1 MNELGSNHPQPETMA
16 PKKPASK
23 VDLSLVICTYGR
35 TKQLTEV
42 IQSIRCQSL
51 APKEIIIVD
60 QNPPGFLGDLPEEW
74 TNKLNIIHKRVTFT
88 GASKARN
95 FGAHIATGELIAFPD
110 DDCTYREDTIKNV
123 VRGFER
129 NNELGVLIAGKDEI
143 LNTAPKV
150 NQRENTM
157 TEIHTVLDLF
167 KAKAETSNIFARKK
181 VLGNLE
187 YVFDINIGPG
197 KFTEWASNEETDLLV
212 RLLQKNV
219 PIAKDETIR
228 IIHHSC
234 QGSLKKTLQYGMGRY
249 ELIKR
254 NNLGIFIYFINLLQ
268 PVVRLI
274 RKPRLKYIPTCLMTI
289 IGRSG
294 LINTLI
300 SVLKTND

>member
-1 MNELGSNHPQPETMA
+1 MA
-16 PKKPASK
+16 PKKPAGR

-35 TKQLTEV
+35 TKQLAEV
-42 IQSIRCQSL
+42 IQSIRCQSV

-60 QNPPGFLGDLPEEW
+60 QNPPGFLDNLLEDCAG
-74 TNKLNIIHKRVTFT
+74 KLNIVHKRVTFT

-95 FGAHIATGELIAFPD
+95 FGASIATSDLIAFPD

-123 VRGFER
+123 IRAFER
-129 NNELGVLIAGKDEI
+129 DDELGVLIAGKDEI
-143 LNTAPKV
+143 FNATPKV
-150 NQRENTM
+150 NQAENAM
-157 TEIHTVLDLF
+157 IEIHTILDLF
-167 KAKAETSNIFARKK
+167 RAKAETSNIFARKK
-181 VLGNLE
+181 VLSKLE
-187 YVFDINIGPG
+187 YIFDVNIGPG
-197 KFTEWASNEETDLLV
+197 EVTEWASNEETDLLV

-219 PIAKDETIR
+219 LIAKDETIR

-268 PVVRLI
+268 PIARLI
-274 RKPRLKYIPTCLMTI
+274 LKPRLKYIPTCFMTI

-300 SVLKTND
+300 SVWKTKNLARTR

>member
-1 MNELGSNHPQPETMA
+1 MA
-16 PKKPASK
+16 PKKPAGR

-35 TKQLTEV
+35 TKQLAEV
-42 IQSIRCQSL
+42 IQSIRCQSV

-60 QNPPGFLGDLPEEW
+60 QNPPGFLDNLLEDCAG
-74 TNKLNIIHKRVTFT
+74 KLNIVHKRVSFT

-95 FGAHIATGELIAFPD
+95 FGASIATSDLIAFPD

-123 VRGFER
+123 IRAFER
-129 NNELGVLIAGKDEI
+129 DDKLGVLIAGKDEI
-143 LNTAPKV
+143 FNATPKV
-150 NQRENTM
+150 NQAENAM
-157 TEIHTVLDLF
+157 IEIHTILDLF
-167 KAKAETSNIFARKK
+167 RAKAETSNIFARKK
-181 VLGNLE
+181 VLSKLE
-187 YVFDINIGPG
+187 YIFDVNIGPG
-197 KFTEWASNEETDLLV
+197 EVTEWASNEETDLLV

-219 PIAKDETIR
+219 LIAKDETIR

-268 PVVRLI
+268 PIARLI
-274 RKPRLKYIPTCLMTI
+274 LKPRLKYIPTCFMTI

-300 SVLKTND
+300 SVWKTKT

>member
-1 MNELGSNHPQPETMA
+1 MA
-16 PKKPASK
+16 PKKPAGR

-35 TKQLTEV
+35 TKQLAEV
-42 IQSIRCQSL
+42 IQSIRCQSV

-60 QNPPGFLGDLPEEW
+60 QNPPGFLDNLLEDCAG
-74 TNKLNIIHKRVTFT
+74 KLNIVHKRVTFT

-95 FGAHIATGELIAFPD
+95 FGASIATSDLIAFPD

-123 VRGFER
+123 IRGFER
-129 NNELGVLIAGKDEI
+129 DDELGVLIAGKDEI
-143 LNTAPKV
+143 LNAAPIKT
-150 NQRENTM
+150 QRDNKITQ
-157 TEIHTVLDLF
+157 IHTVLDLF
-167 KAKAETSNIFARKK
+167 KAKAETSNIFVRKK
-181 VLGNLE
+181 VLNKLE
-187 YVFDINIGPG
+187 YVFDVKIGPG
-197 KFTEWASNEETDLLV
+197 EFTEWASNEETDLLV

-300 SVLKTND
+300 SVRKTND

>member
-1 MNELGSNHPQPETMA
+1 MA
-16 PKKPASK
+16 PKKPAGR

-35 TKQLTEV
+35 TKQLAEV
-42 IQSIRCQSL
+42 IQSIRCQSV

-60 QNPPGFLGDLPEEW
+60 QNPPGFLDNLLEDCAG
-74 TNKLNIIHKRVTFT
+74 KLNIVHKRVSFT

-95 FGAHIATGELIAFPD
+95 FGASIATSDLIAFPD

-123 VRGFER
+123 IRAFER
-129 NNELGVLIAGKDEI
+129 DDELGVLIAGKDEI
-143 LNTAPKV
+143 FNATPKV
-150 NQRENTM
+150 NQAENAM
-157 TEIHTVLDLF
+157 IEIHTILDLF
-167 KAKAETSNIFARKK
+167 RAKAETSNIFAREK
-181 VLGNLE
+181 VLSKLE
-187 YVFDINIGPG
+187 YIFDVNIGPG
-197 KFTEWASNEETDLLV
+197 KVTEWASNEETDLLV

-219 PIAKDETIR
+219 LIAKDETIR

-268 PVVRLI
+268 PIARLI
-274 RKPRLKYIPTCLMTI
+274 LKPRLKYIPTCFMTI

-300 SVLKTND
+300 SVWKTKT

>member
-1 MNELGSNHPQPETMA
+1 MA
-16 PKKPASK
+16 PKKPTGK

-35 TKQLTEV
+35 IKQLGEI
-42 IQSIRCQSL
+42 IQSIRCQSV

-60 QNPPGFLGDLPEEW
+60 QNPPGFLDGLLEDC
-74 TNKLNIIHKRVTFT
+74 TGKLNIVHKRVAFT

-95 FGAHIATGELIAFPD
+95 FGASIATSDLIAFPD
-110 DDCTYREDTIKNV
+110 DDCIYREDTIKNV
-123 VRGFER
+123 IRGFER
-129 NNELGVLIAGKDEI
+129 DDELGVLIAGKDEI
-143 LNTAPKV
+143 FNATPKV
-150 NQRENTM
+150 NQVENTM
-157 TEIHTVLDLF
+157 IEIHTILDLF

-181 VLGNLE
+181 VLSKLE
-187 YVFDINIGPG
+187 YVFDVNIGPG
-197 KFTEWASNEETDLLV
+197 EVTEWASNEETDLLV

-219 PIAKDETIR
+219 LIAKDETIR

-254 NNLGIFIYFINLLQ
+254 NNLGMFIYFINLLQ

-294 LINTLI
+294 IINTLI
-300 SVLKTND
+300 SVRKTND

>member
-42 IQSIRCQSL
+42 IQSIRRQSL

-60 QNPPGFLGDLPEEW
+60 QNPPGFLDDLTEEC
-74 TNKLNIIHKRVTFT
+74 TSKLNIIHKRVTFT

-123 VRGFER
+123 IRGFER
-129 NNELGVLIAGKDEI
+129 DDELGVLIAGKDEI
-143 LNTAPKV
+143 LNAAPIKT
-150 NQRENTM
+150 QRDNKITQ
-157 TEIHTVLDLF
+157 IHTVLDLF
-167 KAKAETSNIFARKK
+167 KAKAETSNIFVRKK
-181 VLGNLE
+181 VLNKLE
-187 YVFDINIGPG
+187 YVFDVKIGPG
-197 KFTEWASNEETDLLV
+197 EFTEWASNEETDLLV

-228 IIHHSC
+228 IVHHSC

-300 SVLKTND
+300 SVRKTND

>member
-1 MNELGSNHPQPETMA
+1 MA

-35 TKQLTEV
+35 TKQLAEV
-42 IQSIRCQSL
+42 IQSIRCQSV

-60 QNPPGFLGDLPEEW
+60 QNPPGFLDNLLEDCAG
-74 TNKLNIIHKRVTFT
+74 KLNIIHKRVTFT

-95 FGAHIATGELIAFPD
+95 FGASIATSELIAFPD
-110 DDCTYREDTIKNV
+110 DDCIYREDTIKNV
-123 VRGFER
+123 IRGFER
-129 NNELGVLIAGKDEI
+129 DNKLGVLIAGKDEI
-143 LNTAPKV
+143 LNATPKAK
-150 NQRENTM
+150 NQMNNRIA
-157 TEIHTVLDLF
+157 EIHTVLDLF
-167 KAKAETSNIFARKK
+167 RAKAETSNIFARKN
-181 VLGNLE
+181 VLSKLE
-187 YVFDINIGPG
+187 YVFDVNIGPG
-197 KFTEWASNEETDLLV
+197 KVTEWASNEETDLLV

-219 PIAKDETIR
+219 LIAKDETIR

-268 PVVRLI
+268 PIVRLI
-274 RKPRLKYIPTCLMTI
+274 RKPRLKYIPTCFMTI
-289 IGRSG
+289 VGRSG

-300 SVLKTND
+300 SAWNTNN

>member
-1 MNELGSNHPQPETMA
+1 MA
-16 PKKPASK
+16 PKKPAGR

-35 TKQLTEV
+35 TKQLAEV
-42 IQSIRCQSL
+42 IQSIRCQSV
-51 APKEIIIVD
+51 APKEIVIVD
-60 QNPPGFLGDLPEEW
+60 QNPPGFLDNLLEDCAG
-74 TNKLNIIHKRVTFT
+74 KLNIVHKRVTFT

-95 FGAHIATGELIAFPD
+95 FGASIATSELIAFPD

-123 VRGFER
+123 IRGFER
-129 NNELGVLIAGKDEI
+129 DDELGVLIAGKDEI
-143 LNTAPKV
+143 FNATPKLNQV
-150 NQRENTM
+150 ENTM
-157 TEIHTVLDLF
+157 IEIHTILDLF
-167 KAKAETSNIFARKK
+167 RAKAETSNIFARKK
-181 VLGNLE
+181 VLSKLE
-187 YVFDINIGPG
+187 YVFDVNIGPG
-197 KFTEWASNEETDLLV
+197 EVTKWASNEETDLLV

-219 PIAKDETIR
+219 LIAKDETIR

-268 PVVRLI
+268 PIARLI
-274 RKPRLKYIPTCLMTI
+274 LKPRLKYIPTCFMTI

-300 SVLKTND
+300 SVWKTKNLARTR

>member
-1 MNELGSNHPQPETMA
+1 MA
-16 PKKPASK
+16 PKKPAGR

-35 TKQLTEV
+35 TKQLAEV
-42 IQSIRCQSL
+42 IQSIRCQSV

-60 QNPPGFLGDLPEEW
+60 QNPPGFLDNLLEDCAG
-74 TNKLNIIHKRVTFT
+74 KLNIVHKRVSFT

-95 FGAHIATGELIAFPD
+95 FGASIATSDLIAFPD

-123 VRGFER
+123 IRAFER
-129 NNELGVLIAGKDEI
+129 DDELGVLIAGKDEI
-143 LNTAPKV
+143 FNATPKV
-150 NQRENTM
+150 NQAENAM
-157 TEIHTVLDLF
+157 IEIHTILDLF
-167 KAKAETSNIFARKK
+167 RAKAETSNIFARKK
-181 VLGNLE
+181 VLSKLE
-187 YVFDINIGPG
+187 YIFDVNIGPG
-197 KFTEWASNEETDLLV
+197 EVTEWASNEETDLLV

-219 PIAKDETIR
+219 LIAKDETIR

-268 PVVRLI
+268 PIARLI
-274 RKPRLKYIPTCLMTI
+274 LKPRLKYIPTCFMTI

-300 SVLKTND
+300 SVWKTKT

>member
-1 MNELGSNHPQPETMA
+1 MA
-16 PKKPASK
+16 PKKPAGR

-35 TKQLTEV
+35 TKQLAEV
-42 IQSIRCQSL
+42 IQSIRCQSV

-60 QNPPGFLGDLPEEW
+60 QNPPGFLDNLLEDCAG
-74 TNKLNIIHKRVTFT
+74 KLNIVHKRVTFT

-95 FGAHIATGELIAFPD
+95 FGASIATSELIAFPD

-123 VRGFER
+123 IRGFER
-129 NNELGVLIAGKDEI
+129 DDELGVLIAGKDEI
-143 LNTAPKV
+143 LNATPKV
-150 NQRENTM
+150 KNQGGNTM
-157 TEIHTVLDLF
+157 KEIHTVLDLF

-181 VLGNLE
+181 VLSKLE
-187 YVFDINIGPG
+187 YVFDVNIGPG
-197 KFTEWASNEETDLLV
+197 EVTEWASNEETDLLV

-219 PIAKDETIR
+219 LIAKDETIR

-268 PVVRLI
+268 PIARLI
-274 RKPRLKYIPTCLMTI
+274 LKPRLKYIPTCFMTI

-300 SVLKTND
+300 SVWKTKNLARTR

>member
-1 MNELGSNHPQPETMA
+1 MA
-16 PKKPASK
+16 PKKPAGK

-35 TKQLTEV
+35 TKQLAEF
-42 IQSIRCQSL
+42 IQSIRCQSV

-60 QNPPGFLGDLPEEW
+60 QNPPGFLDNLLEDCAG
-74 TNKLNIIHKRVTFT
+74 KLNIVHKRVTFT

-95 FGAHIATGELIAFPD
+95 FGASIATSDLIAFPD

-123 VRGFER
+123 IRGFER
-129 NNELGVLIAGKDEI
+129 DDELGVLIAGKDEI
-143 LNTAPKV
+143 LNAAPVKT
-150 NQRENTM
+150 QRDNKITQ
-157 TEIHTVLDLF
+157 IHTVLDLF
-167 KAKAETSNIFARKK
+167 KAKAETSNIFIRKK
-181 VLGNLE
+181 VLNKLE
-187 YVFDINIGPG
+187 YVFDVKIGPG
-197 KFTEWASNEETDLLV
+197 EFTEWASNEETDLLV

-228 IIHHSC
+228 IVHHSC

-300 SVLKTND
+300 SVRKTND

>member
-1 MNELGSNHPQPETMA
+1 MA
-16 PKKPASK
+16 PKKPAGK

-35 TKQLTEV
+35 TKQLAEV

-60 QNPPGFLGDLPEEW
+60 QNPPGFLDDLLEDY
-74 TNKLNIIHKRVTFT
+74 TGKLNIVHKRVTFT

-95 FGAHIATGELIAFPD
+95 FGASIATGELIAFPD

-123 VRGFER
+123 IRGFER
-129 NNELGVLIAGKDEI
+129 DDELGVLIAGKDEI
-143 LNTAPKV
+143 LNAAPIKT
-150 NQRENTM
+150 QRDNKITQ
-157 TEIHTVLDLF
+157 IHTVLDLF
-167 KAKAETSNIFARKK
+167 KAKAETSNIFIRKK
-181 VLGNLE
+181 VLNKLE
-187 YVFDINIGPG
+187 YVFDVKIGPG
-197 KFTEWASNEETDLLV
+197 EFTEWASNEETDLLV

-300 SVLKTND
+300 SVRKTND

>member
-60 QNPPGFLGDLPEEW
+60 QNPPGFLDDLPEEC

-123 VRGFER
+123 IRGFER
-129 NNELGVLIAGKDEI
+129 DDELGVLIAGKDEI
-143 LNTAPKV
+143 LNAAPIKT
-150 NQRENTM
+150 QRDNKITQ
-157 TEIHTVLDLF
+157 IHTVLDLF
-167 KAKAETSNIFARKK
+167 KAKAETSNIFVRKK
-181 VLGNLE
+181 VLNKLE
-187 YVFDINIGPG
+187 YVFDVKIGPG
-197 KFTEWASNEETDLLV
+197 EFTEWASNEETDLLV

-249 ELIKR
+249 ELIRR

-268 PVVRLI
+268 PIVRLI
-274 RKPRLKYIPTCLMTI
+274 LKPRLKYIPTCFMTI

-294 LINTLI
+294 LINILL
-300 SVLKTND
+300 SAWKTK

>member
-1 MNELGSNHPQPETMA
+1 MA
-16 PKKPASK
+16 PKKPAGR

-35 TKQLTEV
+35 TKQLAEV
-42 IQSIRCQSL
+42 IQSIRCQSV

-60 QNPPGFLGDLPEEW
+60 QNPPGFLDNLLEDCAG
-74 TNKLNIIHKRVTFT
+74 KLNIVHKRVTFT

-95 FGAHIATGELIAFPD
+95 FGASIATSDLIAFPD
-110 DDCTYREDTIKNV
+110 DDCIYREDTIKNV
-123 VRGFER
+123 IRGFER
-129 NNELGVLIAGKDEI
+129 DDELGVLIAGKDEI
-143 LNTAPKV
+143 FNATPKV
-150 NQRENTM
+150 NQVENTM
-157 TEIHTVLDLF
+157 IEIHTILDLF
-167 KAKAETSNIFARKK
+167 RAKAETSNIFARKK
-181 VLGNLE
+181 VLSKLE
-187 YVFDINIGPG
+187 YVFDVNIGPG
-197 KFTEWASNEETDLLV
+197 EVTEWASNEETDLLV

-219 PIAKDETIR
+219 LIAKDETIR

-268 PVVRLI
+268 PIARLI
-274 RKPRLKYIPTCLMTI
+274 LKPRLKYIPTCFMTI

-300 SVLKTND
+300 SVWKTKNLARTR

>member
-1 MNELGSNHPQPETMA
+1 MA
-16 PKKPASK
+16 PKKPAGR

-35 TKQLTEV
+35 TKQLAEV
-42 IQSIRCQSL
+42 IQSIRCQSV

-60 QNPPGFLGDLPEEW
+60 QNPPGFLDNLLEDCAG
-74 TNKLNIIHKRVTFT
+74 KLNIVHKRVSFT

-95 FGAHIATGELIAFPD
+95 FGASIATSDLIAFPD

-123 VRGFER
+123 IRGFER
-129 NNELGVLIAGKDEI
+129 DDELGVLIAGKDEI
-143 LNTAPKV
+143 FNATPKV
-150 NQRENTM
+150 NQAENAM
-157 TEIHTVLDLF
+157 IEIHTILDLF
-167 KAKAETSNIFARKK
+167 RAKAETSNIFARKK
-181 VLGNLE
+181 VLSKLE
-187 YVFDINIGPG
+187 YIFDVNIGPG
-197 KFTEWASNEETDLLV
+197 EVTEWASNEETDLLV

-219 PIAKDETIR
+219 LIAKDETIR

-268 PVVRLI
+268 PIARLI
-274 RKPRLKYIPTCLMTI
+274 LKPRLKYIPTCFMTI

-300 SVLKTND
+300 SVWKTKT

>member
-1 MNELGSNHPQPETMA
+1 M
-16 PKKPASK
+16 
-23 VDLSLVICTYGR
+23 
-35 TKQLTEV
+35 
-42 IQSIRCQSL
+42 SIIG
-51 APKEIIIVD
+51 AKEIIIVD
-60 QNPPGFLGDLPEEW
+60 QNPPGFLDDLLEDC
-74 TNKLNIIHKRVTFT
+74 TGKLNIVHKRVTFT

-95 FGAHIATGELIAFPD
+95 FGASIATGELIAFPD

-123 VRGFER
+123 IRGFER
-129 NNELGVLIAGKDEI
+129 DDELGVLIAGKDEI
-143 LNTAPKV
+143 LNSAPIKT
-150 NQRENTM
+150 QRDNKITQ
-157 TEIHTVLDLF
+157 IHTVLDLF
-167 KAKAETSNIFARKK
+167 KAKAETSHIFVRKK
-181 VLGNLE
+181 VLNKLE
-187 YVFDINIGPG
+187 YVFDVKIGPG
-197 KFTEWASNEETDLLV
+197 EFTEWASNEETDLLV

-300 SVLKTND
+300 SVRKTND

>member
-1 MNELGSNHPQPETMA
+1 MA
-16 PKKPASK
+16 PKKPTGK

-35 TKQLTEV
+35 IKQLGEI
-42 IQSIRCQSL
+42 IQSIRCQSV

-60 QNPPGFLGDLPEEW
+60 QNPPGFLDNLLEDCAG
-74 TNKLNIIHKRVTFT
+74 KLNIVHKRVTFT

-95 FGAHIATGELIAFPD
+95 FGASIATSDLIAFPD

-123 VRGFER
+123 IRGFER
-129 NNELGVLIAGKDEI
+129 DDELGVLIAGKDEI
-143 LNTAPKV
+143 LNAAPIKT
-150 NQRENTM
+150 QRDNKITQ
-157 TEIHTVLDLF
+157 IHTVLDLF

-181 VLGNLE
+181 VLSKLE
-187 YVFDINIGPG
+187 YVFDVNIGPG
-197 KFTEWASNEETDLLV
+197 EVTEWASNEETDLLV

-219 PIAKDETIR
+219 LIAKDETIR

-300 SVLKTND
+300 SVRKTND

>member
-60 QNPPGFLGDLPEEW
+60 QNPPGFLDDLLEEC
-74 TNKLNIIHKRVTFT
+74 TNKLNIIHKRVAFT

-123 VRGFER
+123 IRGFER
-129 NNELGVLIAGKDEI
+129 DDELGVLIAGKDEI
-143 LNTAPKV
+143 LSAASIKI
-150 NQRENTM
+150 QRENTI

-167 KAKAETSNIFARKK
+167 KAKAETSNIFVRKK
-181 VLGNLE
+181 VLNKLE
-187 YVFDINIGPG
+187 YVFDVKIGPG
-197 KFTEWASNEETDLLV
+197 EFTEWASNEETDLLV

-219 PIAKDETIR
+219 PIVKDETIR

-249 ELIKR
+249 ELIRR
-254 NNLGIFIYFINLLQ
+254 NNLGIFIYFMNLLQ
-268 PVVRLI
+268 PIVRLI
-274 RKPRLKYIPTCLMTI
+274 LKPRLKYIPTCFMTI

-294 LINTLI
+294 LINILL
-300 SVLKTND
+300 SARKQNK